1 MSYDRNI
8 SVFSPE
14 GRLYQVEYALKAVKN
29 EGVTTIGVR
38 ADDAVV
44 LVTQKK
50 VQDRLIDPDSIF
62 RMYNLTQHIGCAIT
76 GLFRT
81 KKSQS
86 YMFIVLKFIFLRLLV
101 WLYYYFFFYNIH
113 V

>member
-14 GRLYQVEYALKAVKN
+14 GRLFQVEYALKAVKN
-29 EGVTTIGVR
+29 EGVTTIAVR

-50 VQDRLIDPDSIF
+50 VQDRLIDPDSVY
-62 RMYNLTQHIGCAIT
+62 RMYNITQNIGCVIT
-76 GLFRT
+76 GMTR
-81 KKSQS
+81 K
-86 YMFIVLKFIFLRLLV
+86 YP
-101 WLYYYFFFYNIH
+101 
-113 V
+113 